1 MVETEGLK
9 FFEKPARTSGWPR
22 LTIPH
27 VCLDTQQSSIAWLA
41 ARKKHAAAWPA
52 IRCSASN
59 GRSNILVAVQNS
71 FEYKLFKPFSLG
83 QYEQHL
89 HHILS
94 TLLLLLLLLILL
106 LLRLLL
112 LLLLRLL
119 LRLLLLFFCSILLF
133 FSSSLLLI
141 LGLLFQVLDTTYHGQ
156 LSSDAST
163 AATRHYVIPIPMLTQ
178 KLMIMSMLIL
188 KSMPLVVLL
197 FWIFS
202 LLDCCF
208 RYFLLQLADLSFCGP
223 CCRAYRRVL
232 FFVSFWWCVFFSS
245 LGYYFTS
252 LLAI

>member
-94 TLLLLLLLLILL
+94 TL
-106 LLRLLL
+106 RLLL
-112 LLLLRLL
+112 LLLV
-119 LRLLLLFFCSILLF
+119 LFFSCFCSLLF
-133 FSSSLLLI
+133 FSSSDSWNTVP
-141 LGLLFQVLDTTYHGQ
+141 G
-156 LSSDAST
+156 
-163 AATRHYVIPIPMLTQ
+163 TRHYVPRRAFKWCTHSCNSTLCNTN
-178 KLMIMSMLIL
+178 SNVDL
-188 KSMPLVVLL
+188 KINDNVNADLEVDATRGFAVLLLFALRLLFSLLPASAGWLVVL
-197 FWIFS
+197 WP
-202 LLDCCF
+202 
-208 RYFLLQLADLSFCGP
+208 LLQSISACALFCLFLVV
-223 CCRAYRRVL
+223 RVL
-232 FFVSFWWCVFFSS
+232 IVGLTISLHFW
-245 LGYYFTS
+245 LYR
-252 LLAI
+252 